1 MNVVEEARQNYK
13 KIQKNLSS
21 QLEELYATL
30 LRACETDFGLLV
42 EQNSCVQTFQDYN
55 KFLSER
61 EETYTRE
68 EFLFPSSDDS
78 ENYQKQIA
86 ALTFAKN
93 ALNLKNLEANLL
105 NSVKNRKAKA
115 LESYHSLCDM
125 ALTIA
130 PQKCDPQ
137 KAAALLAAVPSLNNE
152 TNCTTLLTY
161 GGDLIEE
168 APLSKIEEAKK
179 TIAKSGVVSFYTFP
193 PQKRPSAAPTIQRHK
208 NNCDS
213 SKTFYKK
220 SASEK
225 AQFLKKWQ
233 TAAVIF
239 LPLLAFIL
247 SMIFLP
253 FEAIAARMF
262 PSILIACACFS
273 VCSFIFNRL
282 AKGTYQKT
290 LKAIDAIY
298 AGFDSFCEQ
307 TEKQIVNKF
316 YNDYAAALKRH
327 KTQENYLDQLAF
339 YEQEL
344 TELSAL
350 HEKNVLLCSEKT
362 AFLPAQF
369 DYEQVCVALEQ
380 MQKGIATNFKEAIGQ
395 ATQII
400 EKRREQE
407 EARRR
412 EQEREERLAKAEE
425 RREQERRMIQE
436 RHNREMLE
444 SQLRAEAYAREQA
457 EAQQRQA
464 RELERQSEFA
474 KNAAEAQ
481 QKQAEYAKEQA
492 RRTQELVDNDRER
505 RREGK

>member
-1 MNVVEEARQNYK
+1 MNVAEEARQSYE

-30 LRACETDFGLLV
+30 LRAYETDFGLLV

-68 EFLFPSSDDS
+68 EFLFPAADDS

-93 ALNLKNLEANLL
+93 ALNLKNLEADLL
-105 NSVKNRKAKA
+105 NSVKDRKAKA
-115 LESYHSLCDM
+115 LKSYHSLCDM

-130 PQKCDPQ
+130 PQKYDPQ

-152 TNCTTLLTY
+152 TNCTTLLTH

-168 APLSKIEEAKK
+168 APLSKIEEVKK
-179 TIAKSGVVSFYTFP
+179 TMAKSGVVSFYTFP
-193 PQKRPSAAPTIQRHK
+193 PQKRPNAAPTIQRHK

-213 SKTFYKK
+213 SKAFYKK

-225 AQFLKKWQ
+225 VLLLKKWQ

-262 PSILIACACFS
+262 PSMLIACACFS
-273 VCSFIFNRL
+273 VCSLIFNRL

-369 DYEQVCVALEQ
+369 DPLIYKGQSWIRHYAAQRYIGNTRFVKRAEDPF
-380 MQKGIATNFKEAIGQ
+380 QKPAF
-395 ATQII
+395 
-400 EKRREQE
+400 
-407 EARRR
+407 
-412 EQEREERLAKAEE
+412 
-425 RREQERRMIQE
+425 
-436 RHNREMLE
+436 
-444 SQLRAEAYAREQA
+444 LRAVTAIVDQDFPASLGFHKFPGLCLCPFPEDH
-457 EAQQRQA
+457 
-464 RELERQSEFA
+464 F
-474 KNAAEAQ
+474 
-481 QKQAEYAKEQA
+481 
-492 RRTQELVDNDRER
+492 RRCVIFKILHPVLPPASAVYPISI
-505 RREGK
+505 